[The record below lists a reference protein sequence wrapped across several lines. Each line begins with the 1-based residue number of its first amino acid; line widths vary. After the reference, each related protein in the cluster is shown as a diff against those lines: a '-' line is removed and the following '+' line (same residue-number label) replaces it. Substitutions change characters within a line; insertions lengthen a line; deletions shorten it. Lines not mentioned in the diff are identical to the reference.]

1 MIEDSGR
8 RNIGDRR
15 DAHADEGGRGG
26 ETFRAQERFEE
37 RVFIFAIAVLV
48 GENLGGGVGLIA
60 ADAEVDANITR
71 VRGYELING
80 AHLVFGRFG
89 VFGEFGGAGT
99 ESVVRLRLSESEA
112 AIPVPHLSPAMERR
126 PGD

>member
-1 MIEDSGR
+1 MIEDSRR
-8 RNIGDRR
+8 RNIRDRR
-15 DAHADEGGRGG
+15 DAHADEGRRGG

-37 RVFIFAIAVLV
+37 GVFIFAIAVLV

-71 VRGYELING
+71 VRGYEPING

-89 VFGEFGGAGT
+89 VFGEFVGAGA
-99 ESVVRLRLSESEA
+99 ESVVGLRLGESKA
-112 AIPVPHLSPAMERR
+112 AIPVPHLSPAMERS